1 MSVSINQGDNVLDD
15 LKYIHEKDAQ
25 DALGIAARQP
35 EQLLYDFGIEDWAP
49 NGPFTNVVYAGMGG
63 SSLAALISQ
72 TWPGYTVPFEITRD
86 YHIPRYV
93 SEGTLFIACSYSGN
107 TEETLSALAEA
118 EQTQATIIVIAGGG
132 KLQKIA
138 EEKGYHFILLP
149 KAEQPRYA
157 VFYNL
162 KAIIQ
167 LMNHAGVFASAVS
180 DDDLQKI
187 AAFLDGRLEEL
198 LPTVATAKNPA
209 KQLAREIVGKNLV
222 VYAGPVMAAAA
233 YKWKISCN
241 ENAKNVAWAGYIP
254 EFSHNEFIGWSSHP
268 HHKPYAIVD
277 LRSSLDHPQ
286 VQKRFT
292 ISARLLSGMRPEPH
306 IVESQGDNL
315 AEQLLWTILMGDF
328 TTLYL
333 GLLNGLNPAPVEL
346 VEKLKKELA

>member
-1 MSVSINQGDNVLDD
+1 MSINKKGDNVLDN

-35 EQLLYDFGIEDWAP
+35 EQLLHDFKVEDWAP
-49 NGPFTNVVYAGMGG
+49 KGPFANVVYAGMGG

-72 TWPGYTVPFEITRD
+72 TWPGYVVPFEITRD
-86 YHIPRYV
+86 YHIPKYV
-93 SEGTLFIACSYSGN
+93 SESTLFVACSYSGN

-118 EQTQATIIVIAGGG
+118 EQAKATIVIIAGGG
-132 KLQKIA
+132 ALQKIA
-138 EEKGYHFILLP
+138 KEKGYHFILLP

-167 LMNHAGVFASAVS
+167 LMHHAGVFASKVT
-180 DDDLQKI
+180 DTELQKL
-187 AAFLDGRLEEL
+187 ASFLDARIEPW

-209 KQLAREIVGKNLV
+209 KQLAREIVGKSLV
-222 VYAGPVMAAAA
+222 VYAGPTMAAAA

-268 HHKPYAIVD
+268 HHKPYAVVD

-292 ISARLLSGMRPEPH
+292 ISARLLSGVRPEPH
-306 IVESQGDNL
+306 VIEAQGKTL